1 MLLQVSPVIH
11 LMLCMYLRR
20 SYMRLPF
27 SNRVEAGRLLAAE
40 LKQYRDRPGVI
51 VIGLPRGGVSTAFEV
66 ARALRAPLDVMPV
79 RKLGTPG
86 QKELA
91 MGAIAPGGVRVLD
104 ERIIKELDI
113 RQETIERITAAEKLT
128 LNQRE
133 RSYRAGRPPRDL
145 RDRTVILVDD
155 GVATGSTMHAAL
167 KAVKQHR
174 PTRVVAAV
182 PVASDA
188 AWGVLAGEADEVAC
202 LAIPEPFYAVGLWYE
217 DFPQVSDEEVRRLL
231 AQSAQQKVA

>member
-1 MLLQVSPVIH
+1 MIH
-11 LMLCMYLRR
+11 LMLFMCLGRT
-20 SYMRLPF
+20 YMRLPF
-27 SNRVEAGRLLAAE
+27 SNRVEAGCLLAAE

-66 ARALRAPLDVMPV
+66 ARALGAPLDVMPV

-104 ERIIKELDI
+104 ERIINELGI
-113 RQETIERITAAEKLT
+113 SQGTIEQITAAEKLI
-128 LNQRE
+128 LEQRE
-133 RSYRAGRPPRDL
+133 RSYRAGRPPLNL
-145 RDRTVILVDD
+145 RDRIVILVDD

-167 KAVKQHR
+167 RAVKKHR

-188 AWGVLAGEADEVAC
+188 AWEVLVRDADEVAC

>member
-1 MLLQVSPVIH
+1 VL
-11 LMLCMYLRR
+11 
-20 SYMRLPF
+20 LPF
-27 SNRVEAGRLLAAE
+27 PNRTEAGRLLAAE
-40 LKQYRDRPGVI
+40 LKPYQGRSGLI
-51 VIGLPRGGVSTAFEV
+51 VIALPRGGVPVAFEV
-66 ARALRAPLDVMPV
+66 ASALHAPLDVLPV

-104 ERIIKELDI
+104 ERIIKDLGI
-113 RQETIERITAAEKLT
+113 SQETIERITAAEKLI
-128 LNQRE
+128 LEQRE
-133 RSYRAGRPPRDL
+133 RSYRAGRPPLNLRDL
-145 RDRTVILVDD
+145 TAIVVDD

-188 AWGVLAGEADEVAC
+188 AWEVLAGEADEVAC
-202 LAIPEPFYAVGLWYE
+202 LATPEPFYAVGLWYE

-231 AQSAQQKVA
+231 ALSAQQKVA

>member
-1 MLLQVSPVIH
+1 
-11 LMLCMYLRR
+11 
-20 SYMRLPF
+20 MRLPF

-104 ERIIKELDI
+104 EGLIRELGVP
-113 RQETIERITAAEKLT
+113 QEAIERITAEEKLI
-128 LNQRE
+128 LEQRE
-133 RSYRAGRPPRDL
+133 RSYRAGRPPLDL